1 MPEQIW
7 DAIKWVII
15 ISTIG
20 VWLWFLPKYYY
31 MFFIEEDA
39 DKKKD

>member
-7 DAIKWVII
+7 EAIKWVII

-20 VWLWFLPKYYY
+20 VWLFILPKQYYK
-31 MFFIEEDA
+31 FFFGEDVGEE
-39 DKKKD
+39 

>member
-7 DAIKWVII
+7 SAIKWAII

-20 VWLWFLPKYYY
+20 IWLVILPKYYY
-31 MFFIEEDA
+31 RFFIEEDV
-39 DKKKD
+39 DKKE